1 MKTFVVY
8 PSVIKRATAY
18 KQLDTGEIGAPC
30 GRTSRKTRATPSGV
44 SLYSTRQRQD
54 RGLKTT
60 QSWSLAGTQLIL
72 RC

>member
-18 KQLDTGEIGAPC
+18 KQLDTGEIWGPFVAVHPENK
-30 GRTSRKTRATPSGV
+30 GDSFWREPVLYTPA
-44 SLYSTRQRQD
+44 QD

-60 QSWSLAGTQLIL
+60 QSWLLAGTQLIL